1 MYDYDA
7 WKTGW
12 YEDSHLERGCKDCQ
26 KHEQKLDSASDWLA
40 EVVSQLYS
48 ESPLDNA
55 KLERALDELCWLL
68 GVKLDE
74 GFLQVER
81 KTRVKSILFDDL
93 VKLNK
98 TVLNDIKQE
107 GTYHGNI

>member
-1 MYDYDA
+1 MMP
-7 WKTGW
+7 G
-12 YEDSHLERGCKDCQ
+12 R
-26 KHEQKLDSASDWLA
+26 LA
-40 EVVSQLYS
+40 GMKIPYS